1 MFFNLN
7 GKRALVTGAASGIG
21 LAVARRFEVAGA
33 NVIYTDLPDVAPD
46 GVTEDAYRQ
55 LDVTDQ
61 VALQRLAAEIEGSK
75 LDILVSNAGIA
86 LEEGVLAQ
94 SDVEAVRK
102 IVEVNLIG
110 GMLVMKHLA
119 PKVCDGGSIIHT
131 ASAAAALAM
140 PEFGAYA
147 ASKSGVTGLVRVG
160 AVELGARGVRVNAV
174 CPGTIETPMTDAS
187 SNEGKFTKQ
196 VCALNRIGRTSD
208 LVGLYHFLAS
218 DESAY
223 LTGQSLYVDGG
234 LSAGYPQHMI
244 DAVTS

>member
-1 MFFNLN
+1 MFFDLN
-7 GKRALVTGAASGIG
+7 GKHALVTGAASGIG
-21 LAVARRFEVAGA
+21 LAVAERFDAAGA
-33 NVIYTDLPDVAPD
+33 HVIYADLANAAPNGVPDK
-46 GVTEDAYRQ
+46 AYRQ
-55 LDVTDQ
+55 LDVTDEI
-61 VALQRLAAEIEGSK
+61 ALQSLAAEFENIE
-75 LDILVSNAGIA
+75 LDVLVSNAGIA

-94 SDVEAVRK
+94 SDVEAARK
-102 IVEVNLIG
+102 TLEVNLVG

-119 PKVCDGGSIIHT
+119 PHVRDGGSIIHT
-131 ASAAAALAM
+131 SSAAATLAM

-147 ASKSGVTGLVRVG
+147 ASKAGVTGLVRVG
-160 AVELGARGVRVNAV
+160 AIELGARGVRVNAV

-187 SNEGKFTKQ
+187 SDEGMFTKQ

-234 LSAGYPQHMI
+234 LSAGYPQHLI
-244 DAVTS
+244 DAVLS